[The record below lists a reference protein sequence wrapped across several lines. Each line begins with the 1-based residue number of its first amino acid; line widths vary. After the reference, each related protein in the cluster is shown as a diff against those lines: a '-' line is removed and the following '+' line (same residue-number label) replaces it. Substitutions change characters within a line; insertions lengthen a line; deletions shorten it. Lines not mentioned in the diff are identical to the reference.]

1 LYSEPSC
8 SKLTVM
14 ASSSSNIM
22 NPLIGINIS

>member
-1 LYSEPSC
+1 
-8 SKLTVM
+8 M